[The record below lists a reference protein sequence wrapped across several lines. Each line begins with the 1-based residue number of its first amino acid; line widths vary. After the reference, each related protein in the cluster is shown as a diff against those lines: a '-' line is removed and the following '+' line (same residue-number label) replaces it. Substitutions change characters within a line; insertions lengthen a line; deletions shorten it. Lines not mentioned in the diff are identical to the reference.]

1 MLVLNRRIGQ
11 SIYIGDD
18 VCVTVFGRRRHH
30 TTIGVLAPPEVCVTY
45 ADPAVRPRVLESGAH
60 FYLLTLLTGEGF
72 VVGDAEVRVKFKGLG
87 MPTLGAQS
95 KQVRIAIQAPA
106 HVQVHRE
113 EVYAQMQTAD
123 GLRSSALVF
132 ATWLQQANAS
142 LLRQNDATPSWS
154 SAGACA
160 PANAEFVFT

>member
-18 VCVTVFGRRRHH
+18 VCVTVFGRRRNHA
-30 TTIGVLAPPEVCVTY
+30 TIGVLAPPAVCVRS
-45 ADPAVRPRVLESGAH
+45 ADTTPRPRVLESGAH

-72 VVGDAEVRVKFKGLG
+72 VVGDSEVHVKFKGSGL
-87 MPTLGAQS
+87 PTLGAQP
-95 KQVRIAIQAPA
+95 KQVRIAIRAPA

-113 EVYAQMQTAD
+113 EVYAQIQAAD

-132 ATWLQQANAS
+132 AKWLQQANAS
-142 LLRQNDATPSWS
+142 LSRQTDAMPSWS
-154 SAGACA
+154 SAGARA